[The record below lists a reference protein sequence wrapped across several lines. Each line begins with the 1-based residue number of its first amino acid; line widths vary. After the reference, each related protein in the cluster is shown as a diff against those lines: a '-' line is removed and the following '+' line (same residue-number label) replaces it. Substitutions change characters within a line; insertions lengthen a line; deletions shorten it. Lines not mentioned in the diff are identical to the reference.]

1 MSLARVVAYISSKTA
16 GTRVKGRKPIE
27 AKADRKLVRVVLN
40 RYGR

>member
-1 MSLARVVAYISSKTA
+1 MSSKIV

-27 AKADRKLVRVVLN
+27 AKVDRKLVRVVLN